1 MNYEF
6 VNFEITKNL
15 FYKNDSFYP
24 LDLFSFN
31 KNLKK
36 NEHKDRSRHGEKEG
50 KKKEQKNV

>member
-31 KNLKK
+31 EKK
-36 NEHKDRSRHGEKEG
+36 KMNTKIDRDTEREG
-50 KKKEQKNV
+50 KKRTKNV

>member
-1 MNYEF
+1 MAYKIENIDCCNKLYMNYEF

-31 KNLKK
+31 ENEKK
-36 NEHKDRSRHGEKEG
+36 
-50 KKKEQKNV
+50 